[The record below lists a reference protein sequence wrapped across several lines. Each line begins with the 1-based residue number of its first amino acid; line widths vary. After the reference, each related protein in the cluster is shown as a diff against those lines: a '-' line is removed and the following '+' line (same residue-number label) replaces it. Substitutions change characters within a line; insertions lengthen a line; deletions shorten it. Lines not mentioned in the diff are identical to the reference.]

1 MGWGRVMVRVI
12 QNRLK
17 FVGRRITGRGG
28 AIGPKAPK
36 QPEVEPLAQGRSKK
50 SRKSR
55 GKKGSN

>member
-1 MGWGRVMVRVI
+1 MVRVI

-36 QPEVEPLAQGRSKK
+36 QAELEPLVQTS
-50 SRKSR
+50 
-55 GKKGSN
+55 GKKRRKGKRGNK